1 MTPATLLTW
10 HRRLAARK
18 WDYMSRR
25 GPGRPFTAAAIRKL
39 VLRIATDNPAWGH
52 RRVQGELV
60 KLGHPIA
67 ASTVWQILHDAGIGP
82 APRRTGPTWKQF
94 LTFQARGILA
104 TDFVHVDTVLL
115 RRLYAL
121 IVIEHGTRRVHL
133 AGITA
138 NPGGAWTT
146 QAARNVLM
154 DLGQHMASV
163 KFLIR
168 DRAGQFTSSF
178 DAVFTAAGT
187 RILASP
193 PQAPRANAICERMIG
208 TLRRELLDRM
218 LIVNEYHLRQVLI
231 EYLRHYN
238 TARPH
243 RALSQLTPSQAGTRP
258 PERANLAE
266 HRIRRKQVLGGL
278 THEYYIAAL
287 PPTPPLRKTQ
297 VTTPNH
303 IFEPHRV
310 LAREFLA
317 AGAHILWRASAFTLK
332 PVKVLAD
339 GTYLAEL
346 APPRKKDG
354 PPLRVRVIEYTV
366 HTTPENGGGGET
378 SELFCLVTDLLNPD
392 EHPALDLACCYP
404 HRWGCETVIGHHK
417 TDMGEGQPVLRS
429 KDPAGVEQEM
439 WALFAVYQA
448 ICKIIGIGAA
458 AAGIPPDTISFPHAL
473 AAATD
478 TVAAFSPSAG

>member
-1 MTPATLLTW
+1 MIFSAVYLLVRCLLGCLMVLARHEVSKDAELLVLRHENALLRRQVSRVHYQPGDRLWLAALSRLIPRRRQGEVFAVTPATLLTW

-18 WDYMSRR
+18 WDFTSRR

-67 ASTVWQILHDAGIGP
+67 ASTVWQILHDARIGP

-94 LTFQARGILA
+94 LTVQARGILA
-104 TDFVHVDTVLL
+104 ADFVHVDTVLL
-115 RRLYAL
+115 HRLYAL
-121 IVIEHGTRRVHL
+121 IVIEHGTRRVRL

-138 NPGGAWTT
+138 NPDGAWTT

-154 DLGQHMASV
+154 DLGHRATTV

-178 DAVFTAAGT
+178 DAVFTAEGI

-218 LIVNEYHLRQVLI
+218 LIVNEHHLRQVLT

-243 RALSQLTPSQAGTRP
+243 RALGQLTPAQAGTRP
-258 PERANLAE
+258 PEPTNLAE

-303 IFEPHRV
+303 IFEPHTMAMAPRGPRHSGRPMSMTTSSPR
-310 LAREFLA
+310 AR
-317 AGAHILWRASAFTLK
+317 IAS
-332 PVKVLAD
+332 
-339 GTYLAEL
+339 
-346 APPRKKDG
+346 
-354 PPLRVRVIEYTV
+354 
-366 HTTPENGGGGET
+366 
-378 SELFCLVTDLLNPD
+378 
-392 EHPALDLACCYP
+392 
-404 HRWGCETVIGHHK
+404 
-417 TDMGEGQPVLRS
+417 M
-429 KDPAGVEQEM
+429 
-439 WALFAVYQA
+439 
-448 ICKIIGIGAA
+448 
-458 AAGIPPDTISFPHAL
+458 
-473 AAATD
+473 
-478 TVAAFSPSAG
+478 